1 MEEKNQNT
9 SPLNIPTAII
19 IAGAIIA
26 ISIIW
31 STKTNVEKT
40 NNSIAS
46 GLETNAIKPV
56 TSSDHILGNP
66 NAPIK
71 IVEYSDTACPFCK
84 MFHATMRKVMNEYG
98 KSGKVAWVYRHFP
111 IDKPGTR
118 PDGSALHPNS
128 GNEAEATECANALGG
143 NEKFWGFIN
152 KVYEITPSVTQTTPD
167 GLDQK
172 QLPIIA
178 KSLGLNVDDFNNCL
192 VSKKFRDKIDTQ
204 YNDGLNLGI
213 EGTPTSFIVSKGKQT
228 IKIEG
233 AQSYENIKQAIDAL
247 IKEEDSSNLL
257 NL

>member
-1 MEEKNQNT
+1 MEEKNQNA

-46 GLETNAIKPV
+46 GLETNVVKPV

-71 IVEYSDTACPFCK
+71 IVEYADTSCPYCK
-84 MFHATMRKVMNEYG
+84 IFHTTLRKLIQEYG
-98 KSGKVAWVYRHFP
+98 ISGNIAWVYRHFP
-111 IDKPGTR
+111 V
-118 PDGSALHPNS
+118 HENS
-128 GNEAEATECANALGG
+128 MGEAVASECVDSLGG
-143 NEKFWGFIN
+143 NEKFWTFIN
-152 KVYEITPSVTQTTPD
+152 KIYEIMPEN
-167 GLDQK
+167 GLDK
-172 QLPIIA
+172 KELPILAGKI
-178 KSLGLNVDDFNNCL
+178 GININDFNNCL
-192 VSKKFRDKIDTQ
+192 VSGKFDEKIKSV
-204 YNDGLNLGI
+204 YNDGLNMGI
-213 EGTPTSFIVSKGKQT
+213 EGTPTTYIVEKGKQT

-233 AQSYENIKQAIDAL
+233 AGFSYSYLKKTIDAL
-247 IKEEDSSNLL
+247 IKEDDSSNLL